1 MNGNL
6 FERFRACFPKD
17 RDKPFI
23 ELINGRGYSYADLES
38 ITGRYA
44 RLLVSLGAA
53 KGERVMAQTE
63 KSPEAL
69 FLYLAALRAGAIY
82 VPLNTQYRPA
92 ELAHFM
98 GDAAPRVVVCDPA
111 AETSLAPVAKTAG
124 VAHLL
129 TLGTDGGGSFAEHAA
144 KMESAIE
151 VAQAAE
157 DDIAAILYTSG
168 TTGRSKGAMLSHG
181 NLGSNAETLHKAWGF
196 RPDDVLLHAL
206 PIYHTHGLFVACNCV
221 LLNGSKMIF
230 LPKFDAAEVA
240 GLLKQA
246 TVFMGVPTYYVR
258 LLGLPDFG
266 KDHCRTMRLFVS
278 GSAPLLEETFREFQ
292 TRTGYT
298 ILERYGMTEVGM
310 ITSNPLDGARVA
322 GMVGPPLP
330 GISARVA
337 DEKGKVLPQGETGV
351 LEIRGPNVFK
361 GYWRMPEKTK
371 EEFRADGYF
380 ITGDVSYIDDKGY
393 VAIVGRAKDLI
404 ISGGLNVYP
413 KEIELKIDAMDGVA
427 ESAVIGLPHPDFGE
441 AVAAVI
447 ATKKGT
453 KPDAEAMVAQL
464 KDELAGFKV
473 PKRLFFVDDLPRNA
487 MGKVQKNLLRDQYKD
502 AFTDARK

>member
-6 FERFRACFPKD
+6 YEVFRARFPKD
-17 RDKPFI
+17 RAKPFI
-23 ELINGRGYSYADLES
+23 ALTGGRAYSYADLES

-111 AETSLAPVAKTAG
+111 AEASLAPVAKAAG
-124 VAHLL
+124 VGHLL
-129 TLGTDGGGSFAEHAA
+129 TLGTDGRGSFVERAA
-144 KMESAIE
+144 TMDSAIE
-151 VAQAAE
+151 VAQASE

-221 LLNGSKMIF
+221 LLNGTKMIF
-230 LPKFDAAEVA
+230 LPKFDAAEIA

-258 LLGLPDFG
+258 LLALPDFG
-266 KDHCRTMRLFVS
+266 KDHCRAMRLFVS

-292 TRTGYT
+292 KRTGHT
-298 ILERYGMTEVGM
+298 IL
-310 ITSNPLDGARVA
+310 
-322 GMVGPPLP
+322 
-330 GISARVA
+330 
-337 DEKGKVLPQGETGV
+337 
-351 LEIRGPNVFK
+351 
-361 GYWRMPEKTK
+361 
-371 EEFRADGYF
+371 
-380 ITGDVSYIDDKGY
+380 
-393 VAIVGRAKDLI
+393 
-404 ISGGLNVYP
+404 
-413 KEIELKIDAMDGVA
+413 
-427 ESAVIGLPHPDFGE
+427 
-441 AVAAVI
+441 
-447 ATKKGT
+447 
-453 KPDAEAMVAQL
+453 
-464 KDELAGFKV
+464 
-473 PKRLFFVDDLPRNA
+473 
-487 MGKVQKNLLRDQYKD
+487 
-502 AFTDARK
+502 